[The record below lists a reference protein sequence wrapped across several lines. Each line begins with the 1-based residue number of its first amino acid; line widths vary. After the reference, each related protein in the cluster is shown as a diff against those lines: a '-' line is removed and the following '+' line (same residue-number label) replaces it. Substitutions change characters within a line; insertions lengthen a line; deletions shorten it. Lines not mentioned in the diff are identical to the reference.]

1 MIQVNSLHYNY
12 PSSKRSTRSHTLTP
26 HDAVTIFCIVDGENE
41 STTSIIEDHILES
54 ISSTEWNIRETSQD
68 FSYIT
73 EHYNNFIT
81 SFPKEDLVEIRVL
94 LGMLQWDTLTLSTIG
109 GTSGVFIESNGKL
122 IDITVHENKSYEFH
136 SITNG
141 KIPAWATVYL
151 SNDRIENILGADV
164 LNELAQ
170 LPPDTWSETST
181 QIIEREVRNNLHI
194 IRISRNIYSAPSPV
208 FYRDKR
214 KQSDIIRDKWA
225 IFVEYIRSKK
235 MGEKTK
241 WLIQKLPNLQNKK
254 YLYTFL
260 IVGIAILFVLAYTLI
275 SSVLLV
281 FNNSTSDNKNLLIKA
296 KTLIDESQKLT
307 SNPVAFNTKITEAE
321 KILFDLRK
329 EEMYIIDTQD
339 LLWRIT
345 SMKKDVYDIQEVDM
359 THLVSV
365 IPFDPKEINPL
376 WVFEKD
382 KKLTVIGEKWAILN
396 YVTWD
401 KTLKII
407 PYPSNES
414 VKNFDVGEDGS
425 IYILTTANNI
435 LSPERSD
442 FKRQVVTGQTKW
454 EDALTIKT
462 FNGNIYLLD
471 ASKDQ
476 VERHK
481 PGVNGFSQKSGL
493 LKKTQ
498 PGIFDLSIDGWIYL
512 YMDDGKIYRYFG
524 DKDNLTAITLNKIP
538 GEWNINT
545 SIPSTF
551 ITRSYLSYVYILNWN
566 KIWIFQPNSKRF
578 QDITSW
584 EYKGQFEL
592 KTEEEIRS
600 IAVPRDGMVYVTTNR
615 WIYDLKFEFID
626 GKVIFK

>member
-81 SFPKEDLVEIRVL
+81 SFPKEDLLEIRVL
-94 LGMLQWDTLTLSTIG
+94 LGMLQSDTLTLSTIG
-109 GTSGVFIESNGKL
+109 GTSGVFIEANGKL

-151 SNDRIENILGADV
+151 SNDRVENILGADV

>member
-81 SFPKEDLVEIRVL
+81 SFPKEDLVEMRVL

-109 GTSGVFIESNGKL
+109 GTSGVFIEANGKL

-181 QIIEREVRNNLHI
+181 QIIEREIRNNLHI
-194 IRISRNIYSAPSPV
+194 IRISRNIYSTPSPV

-307 SNPVAFNTKITEAE
+307 GNPVAFNTKITEAE

-442 FKRQVVTGQTKW
+442 FKRQVVTGQAKW

-476 VERHK
+476 IERHK